1 MNFIKKN
8 CISILLVLLTLVM
21 LITMFSGCKKSKEG
35 YNNII
40 EGHSD
45 SGHGKKYLNELKKS
59 NDKQIKKIIKQ
70 IDSTSDA
77 SSELATLQKLTSA
90 DTAINAALK
99 AGGGSSS
106 WFGGDDTDSTSG
118 SDTDDS
124 NSDSSSS
131 DDGFF

>member
-8 CISILLVLLTLVM
+8 CVSILLVLLTLVI
-21 LITMFSGCKKSKEG
+21 LITMFSRCKKSKEG

-77 SSELATLQKLTSA
+77 SSKLATLQKLTST

-106 WFGGDDTDSTSG
+106 GCWFGGNDTDSTSG

-124 NSDSSSS
+124 NSD
-131 DDGFF
+131 DGFF

>member
-1 MNFIKKN
+1 
-8 CISILLVLLTLVM
+8 
-21 LITMFSGCKKSKEG
+21 MFSGCKKSKEG

-77 SSELATLQKLTSA
+77 SSKLATLQKLTST

-106 WFGGDDTDSTSG
+106 GCWFGGNDTDSTSG

-124 NSDSSSS
+124 NSD
-131 DDGFF
+131 DGFFN

>member
-8 CISILLVLLTLVM
+8 CVSILLVLLTLVM
-21 LITMFSGCKKSKEG
+21 LITMFSGCKKSIKG
-35 YNNII
+35 YNII
-40 EGHSD
+40 EGLSD
-45 SGHGKKYLNELKKS
+45 SGHGKKYLNELQKA
-59 NDKQIKKIIKQ
+59 NDKEIKKIIKG
-70 IDSTSDA
+70 INSKSSA
-77 SSELATLQKLTSA
+77 SSELATLQKLTAA
-90 DTAINAALK
+90 DATINAALK

>member
-8 CISILLVLLTLVM
+8 CVSILLVLLTLVM
-21 LITMFSGCKKSKEG
+21 LLTMFSGCKKTKEG

-40 EGHSD
+40 EGHS
-45 SGHGKKYLNELKKS
+45 SHGSKYLNELQKA
-59 NDKQIKKIIKQ
+59 NDKEIKKIIKG
-70 IDSTSDA
+70 IDSKSAA
-77 SSELATLQKLTSA
+77 SSELATLQKLTAA
-90 DTAINAALK
+90 DTTISAALK
-99 AGGGSSS
+99 SSGGGSSS

-131 DDGFF
+131 DDGWL